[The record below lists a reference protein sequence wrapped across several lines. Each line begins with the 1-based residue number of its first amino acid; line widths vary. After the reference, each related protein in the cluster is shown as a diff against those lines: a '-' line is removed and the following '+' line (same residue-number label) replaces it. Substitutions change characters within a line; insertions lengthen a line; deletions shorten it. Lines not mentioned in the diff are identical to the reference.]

1 MLCDVVLR
9 AGAVSVR
16 AHKNILVSSSSYFS
30 SMFTLPFLEK
40 DQEVVVL
47 VQQVVLAQVVMLE
60 MVALDYRIVLVAHQ
74 QHMLVVEVEE
84 NSHQTQEEMLVLVAP
99 EVVVLVVKV
108 LMPLVEHKP
117 LAVVVVAEE
126 CRIQAPVNQ
135 EEVVVLA

>member
-1 MLCDVVLR
+1 
-9 AGAVSVR
+9 
-16 AHKNILVSSSSYFS
+16 
-30 SMFTLPFLEK
+30 
-40 DQEVVVL
+40 
-47 VQQVVLAQVVMLE
+47 MLE
-60 MVALDYRIVLVAHQ
+60 MVVLDYRIVLVAHQ